1 MGTAGTADTPVT
13 VQLQLVDN
21 PVDAKSGTVRLR
33 AMFDNADSSLIPG
46 QFAKLRMD
54 HVMRREALMVDERAV
69 GTDRNNKIVM
79 VVGNDMKAAHR
90 EITLGARVDGLRIV
104 TSGLKPRSA

>member
-13 VQLQLVDN
+13 VQLQLVGN

-46 QFAKLRMD
+46 QFAKLRMGQ
-54 HVMRREALMVDERAV
+54 VRRREALMVHERAV
-69 GTDRNNKIVM
+69 GTDQNNKFVM

>member
-1 MGTAGTADTPVT
+1 MGTAGTPFT

-21 PVDAKSGTVRLR
+21 PVDAKSGTVRMR
-33 AMFDNADSSLIPG
+33 AMFDNADGSLIPG
-46 QFAKLRMD
+46 RFAKLRMGQ
-54 HVMRREALMVDERAV
+54 VKRRETLMVDERAV

-90 EITLGARVDGLRIV
+90 EITLGTRANGLRIV

>member
-1 MGTAGTADTPVT
+1 M
-13 VQLQLVDN
+13 DN
-21 PVDAKSGTVRLR
+21 PVDAKSGTVRVR
-33 AMFDNADSSLIPG
+33 AMFDNTDGRLIPE

-54 HVMRREALMVDERAV
+54 QVGRREALMVDERAV

-79 VVGNDMKAAHR
+79 VVGNDIKAAHR

>member
-13 VQLQLVDN
+13 VHLQLVDN

-46 QFAKLRMD
+46 QFANLRVD

-69 GTDRNNKIVM
+69 GTDRNNKFVM